1 MLPRIFPLP
10 TRAALVVATVLA
22 VIALG
27 GIWFAGALNLLLFL
41 DILLLLGVWFDA
53 LRAPVPA
60 VYAITVQRESPA
72 TFTVAHE
79 SMVTYRWANQAHRP
93 ARLRVREVRP
103 DILGGVLP
111 ERMLRIPAGG
121 ELVETLRVVPVAR
134 GRTQDGAFV
143 VESVGPWR
151 LGRNRSS
158 ISLLWEATV
167 YPASPISAG
176 RRGVAAPQRR
186 RDLGSAAARR
196 LGEGRLFESLRDFVP
211 GDDPRHI
218 DWKATARRRKV
229 IARQFQAERRQHVLL
244 VLDCGRLLSAELAGR
259 AALEYAVQAAVE
271 LAHAAIRQDDDVGVM
286 AFSNGVHFYVPPQR
300 GRRALRD
307 IMDVL
312 ARVEPHLVESD
323 YPGAFRYL
331 AVRNRKRALT
341 VVFTDVI
348 DRFASD
354 ALVANVASL
363 RPRHLP
369 LAVTLRN
376 PDLDR
381 AAFHAPRDRHDAFQI
396 AAALELL
403 RARGEAL
410 GHMRR
415 AGVITLD
422 VPPSRA
428 AQATAAQYLELK
440 RRGRL

>member
-1 MLPRIFPLP
+1 MPYVFPLP
-10 TRAALVVATVLA
+10 TRAALAVAAAFAVV
-22 VIALG
+22 ALG
-27 GIWFAGALNLLLFL
+27 GIWFASALNLLLFF

-53 LRAPVPA
+53 LRAPQPA
-60 VYAITVQRESPA
+60 PYAITVERESAP
-72 TFTVAHE
+72 TFTVGHE
-79 SMVTYRWANQAHRP
+79 SVVTYRWANQAHRT

-111 ERMLRIPAGG
+111 PRILEIPAGA
-121 ELVETLRVVPVAR
+121 ELVETSRVVPVSR
-134 GRTQDGAFV
+134 GRAHGGAFV

-151 LGRNRSS
+151 LGRSRSQVP
-158 ISLLWEATV
+158 LPWEATV
-167 YPASPISAG
+167 YPASPLRARHGAVS
-176 RRGVAAPQRR
+176 GVQRR
-186 RDLGSAAARR
+186 REPGSAAARR
-196 LGEGRLFESLRDFVP
+196 LGEGRLFESLRDFVA

-259 AALEYAVQAAVE
+259 AALEYAVQGAVE

-286 AFSNGVHFYVPPQR
+286 AFSDGVHHYVPPQR
-300 GRRALRD
+300 GRRALRE

-381 AAFHAPRDRHDAFQI
+381 AAFHLPRDRHDAFQI

-410 GHMRR
+410 LHMRR
-415 AGVITLD
+415 AGVMVLD
-422 VPPSRA
+422 VPPARA
-428 AQATAAQYLELK
+428 AQAAAAQYLELK

>member
-1 MLPRIFPLP
+1 MPYVFPLP
-10 TRAALVVATVLA
+10 TRAALVVAAAFTV
-22 VIALG
+22 VALG
-27 GIWFAGALNLLLFL
+27 GIWFAAALNLLLFF

-53 LRAPVPA
+53 LRAPQPA
-60 VYAITVQRESPA
+60 PYAITVERESAP
-72 TFTVAHE
+72 TFTVGHD
-79 SMVTYRWANQAHRP
+79 SVVTYRWANQAHRT
-93 ARLRVREVRP
+93 ARLRVREARP

-111 ERMLRIPAGG
+111 PRILEIPAGG
-121 ELVETLRVVPVAR
+121 ELVETSRVIPVSR
-134 GRTQDGAFV
+134 GRALGGAFV

-151 LGRNRSS
+151 LGRSRSQVP
-158 ISLLWEATV
+158 LPWEATV
-167 YPASPISAG
+167 YPASPLRARHGAVS
-176 RRGVAAPQRR
+176 GVQRR
-186 RDLGSAAARR
+186 RELGSAAARR
-196 LGEGRLFESLRDFVP
+196 LGEGRLFESLRDFVA

-259 AALEYAVQAAVE
+259 AALEYAVQGAVE

-286 AFSNGVHFYVPPQR
+286 AFSDGVHHYVPPQR
-300 GRRALRD
+300 GRRALRE

-381 AAFHAPRDRHDAFQI
+381 AAFHLPRDRHDAFQI

-410 GHMRR
+410 VHMRR
-415 AGVITLD
+415 AGVIVLD
-422 VPPSRA
+422 VPPASA
-428 AQATAAQYLELK
+428 AQAAAAQYLELK

>member
-1 MLPRIFPLP
+1 MLPHIFPLP
-10 TRAALVVATVLA
+10 TRAAFVAGALLA
-22 VIALG
+22 LIALS
-27 GIWFAGALNLLLFL
+27 GIWFTGALNLILFL
-41 DILLLLGVWFDA
+41 DVLLLLAVWFDA

-60 VYAITVQRESPA
+60 PYAVTVQRESA
-72 TFTVAHE
+72 SAFTVGHE
-79 SMVTYRWANQAHRP
+79 SLVTYRWDNQGHRA

-111 ERMLRIPAGG
+111 PRAFVIPASG
-121 ELVETLRVVPVAR
+121 ELVETSRLVPVQR
-134 GRTQDGAFV
+134 GKAHGGEFV

-151 LGRNRSS
+151 LGRNRTRVA
-158 ISLLWEATV
+158 LPWQATV
-167 YPASPISAG
+167 YPASPASAS
-176 RRGVAAPQRR
+176 RSALSAVQRR
-186 RDLGSAAARR
+186 RHPGSAAARR

-218 DWKATARRRKV
+218 DWKATARRHKV

-244 VLDCGRLLSAELAGR
+244 VLDCGRLLSAELAGS
-259 AALEYAVQAAVE
+259 AALEYAVHGAVE
-271 LAHAAIRQDDDVGVM
+271 LAHAAIQQDDDVGVM
-286 AFSNGVHFYVPPQR
+286 AFSDGVHHYVPPQR
-300 GRRALRD
+300 GRPALRA

-312 ARVEPHLVESD
+312 ARVEPRLVESD

-381 AAFHAPRDRHDAFQI
+381 MAFHPPRDRHDAFHI

-403 RARGEAL
+403 RARDEAL
-410 GHMRR
+410 AHMRR
-415 AGVITLD
+415 AGVIVLD
-422 VPPSRA
+422 VPPARA
-428 AQATAAQYLELK
+428 AQAAAAQYLELK